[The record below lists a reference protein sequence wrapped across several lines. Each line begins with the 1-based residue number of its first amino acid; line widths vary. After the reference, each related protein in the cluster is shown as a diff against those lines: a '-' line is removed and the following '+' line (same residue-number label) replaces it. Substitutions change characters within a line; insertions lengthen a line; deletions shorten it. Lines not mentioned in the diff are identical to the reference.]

1 MQKETY
7 LQNCLR
13 DGKIRRWSD
22 SSQTLK
28 VYIAPFRFYTQANE
42 DAKYRGLVMKAL
54 DEWQKISGGKISFEI
69 VTSLM
74 NSQINI
80 DWQRVERQALG
91 YCYFS
96 FDKIGR
102 LFSAE
107 VQIGISDGIIHQ
119 QYMAENEVYHTILH
133 EIGHSLGLG
142 HSPNQEDIMFTPH
155 KYGIV
160 SLSQN
165 DINTLRWLYRLP
177 TGATP
182 SEIASK
188 HGIASYDLDDVVE
201 HLIKKNHKSEFE
213 KVKGSI
219 KPQKSKD
226 LLQEQ
231 TNIGD
236 LKKYNLALQNI
247 KISEDTR
254 KFFINQQRDKK

>member
-133 EIGHSLGLG
+133 EIGHALGLG
-142 HSPNQEDIMFTPH
+142 HSPFEDGIMFTPH
-155 KYGIV
+155 KYGVITI
-160 SLSQN
+160 SAN
-165 DINTLRWLYRLP
+165 DILTFQWLYRFAP
-177 TGATP
+177 GADP
-182 SEIASK
+182 AQIASQY
-188 HGIASYDLDDVVE
+188 GIVSPDLDLVVAE
-201 HLIKKNHKSEFE
+201 LRKKNHKSEFE
-213 KVKGSI
+213 KVKNSI
-219 KPQKSKD
+219 KTVKKD
-226 LLQEQ
+226 LLKEQ
-231 TNIGD
+231 QNIAD
-236 LKKYNLALQNI
+236 LKKYNIALQNI
-247 KISEDTR
+247 SISEDTR
-254 KFFINQQRDKK
+254 KFFIDQQRKNK